1 MQVVY
6 ILKSTPFYV
15 YLLFIYLMFI
25 GIKATKP
32 RVVLYPVKLFIMPLV
47 FLAFFIK
54 QLNRIEDFLLV
65 FVLIIISISIN
76 LKLLQSPPVH
86 TDNNT
91 LIIAGSQ
98 KPLLVIIAI
107 FSIKYLFGYMR
118 TVKPQLAQQYEII
131 ELITLSLMIGMTL
144 SKALFY
150 YRYAVLKEL
159 QGVRKR
165 KQST

>member
-32 RVVLYPVKLFIMPLV
+32 RVVVYPVKLFIMPLV

-54 QLNRIEDFLLV
+54 QLNRIEDLLLV
-65 FVLIIISISIN
+65 FVLITISIFIN
-76 LKLLQSPPVH
+76 LKLFKPPPVQIE
-86 TDNNT
+86 NNIS
-91 LIIAGSQ
+91 IIPGSWQ
-98 KPLLVIIAI
+98 PLFIIIVI

-118 TVKPQLAQQYEII
+118 TVKPQLPQQYEII
-131 ELITLSLMIGMTL
+131 ELIISSLMIGMTL
-144 SKALFY
+144 SRALFY
-150 YRYAVLKEL
+150 YKIFSSR
-159 QGVRKR
+159 RDTR
-165 KQST
+165 C

>member
-32 RVVLYPVKLFIMPLV
+32 RVVLYPIKLFITPLV

-54 QLNRIEDFLLV
+54 QLNRIEDLLLV
-65 FVLIIISISIN
+65 FVLITISIFIN
-76 LKLLQSPPVH
+76 LKLFKPPPVQIE
-86 TDNNT
+86 NNIS
-91 LIIAGSQ
+91 IIPGSWQ
-98 KPLLVIIAI
+98 PLFIIIVI

-118 TVKPQLAQQYEII
+118 TVKPHLPQQ
-131 ELITLSLMIGMTL
+131 
-144 SKALFY
+144 
-150 YRYAVLKEL
+150 
-159 QGVRKR
+159 
-165 KQST
+165 

>member
-32 RVVLYPVKLFIMPLV
+32 RVVLYPIKLFIIPLV

-54 QLNRIEDFLLV
+54 QLNRIEDLLLV
-65 FVLIIISISIN
+65 FVLITISIFIN
-76 LKLLQSPPVH
+76 LKLFKPPPVQIE
-86 TDNNT
+86 NNIS
-91 LIIAGSQ
+91 IIPGSWQ
-98 KPLLVIIAI
+98 PLFIIIVI

-118 TVKPQLAQQYEII
+118 TVRPDLAQAYEIR
-131 ELITLSLMIGMTL
+131 ELIISSLMIGMTL
-144 SKALFY
+144 SRALFY
-150 YRYAVLKEL
+150 YKIFNSR
-159 QGVRKR
+159 RDTR
-165 KQST
+165 C

>member
-1 MQVVY
+1 M
-6 ILKSTPFYV
+6 SW
-15 YLLFIYLMFI
+15 
-25 GIKATKP
+25 
-32 RVVLYPVKLFIMPLV
+32 
-47 FLAFFIK
+47 
-54 QLNRIEDFLLV
+54 
-65 FVLIIISISIN
+65 
-76 LKLLQSPPVH
+76 
-86 TDNNT
+86 
-91 LIIAGSQ
+91 
-98 KPLLVIIAI
+98 
-107 FSIKYLFGYMR
+107 IKYLFGYMR

>member
-54 QLNRIEDFLLV
+54 QLNRIEDLLLV
-65 FVLIIISISIN
+65 FVLITISIFIN
-76 LKLLQSPPVH
+76 LKLFKPPPVQIE
-86 TDNNT
+86 NNIS
-91 LIIAGSQ
+91 IIPGSWQ
-98 KPLLVIIAI
+98 PLFIIIVI

-118 TVKPQLAQQYEII
+118 TVKPQLPQQYEII
-131 ELITLSLMIGMTL
+131 ELIISSLMIGMTL
-144 SKALFY
+144 SRALFY
-150 YRYAVLKEL
+150 YKIFSSR
-159 QGVRKR
+159 RDTR
-165 KQST
+165 C